1 MHPFYFGIQKY
12 KGQRPV
18 CLPKPTYLP
27 IVWSV
32 DFYIEDYLLILKKYM
47 FFLKEQGRMQDLNSF
62 FIIYHS
68 AYRTYYTAAQRFKRS
83 LQFSYVQILIRF
95 WCDKFFPFLIFFCCC
110 LGLGF
115 CVSIICLFGVFLIF
129 LFAFVF
135 FSSFLTC
142 LRLSWYVFGTL
153 RHSQILIEL
162 MGVLRI
168 KKTCEDKLSSQ
179 ISKNGLPPN

>member
-1 MHPFYFGIQKY
+1 MFSQSAKLLQFNIASFFIQILPQNLVIKKISVKNLMHPFYFGIQKY

-47 FFLKEQGRMQDLNSF
+47 LFLKEQGRMQDLNSF

-95 WCDKFFPFLIFFCCC
+95 WCDKFFPFNFL
-110 LGLGF
+110 LL
-115 CVSIICLFGVFLIF
+115 LFGF
-129 LFAFVF
+129 
-135 FSSFLTC
+135 
-142 LRLSWYVFGTL
+142 
-153 RHSQILIEL
+153 
-162 MGVLRI
+162 GVL
-168 KKTCEDKLSSQ
+168 CFYYLFVWVF
-179 ISKNGLPPN
+179 